1 MGAIAVS
8 NVRNFAI
15 LGHNGSGKTAL
26 TDALAFK
33 LGLNDRLGSVDN
45 GSSISDTHDEE
56 KTRKTSIF
64 ANPFLATYKAGNGE
78 EYRLVFIDTPG
89 APGFYGQVRGAIAAT
104 DSALIVVDASSGVE
118 AGTLRA
124 WHICKTHGIK
134 SVAFAITG
142 LDKEN
147 TNFDN
152 TVAAIREHFGNGFTT
167 ETGLPLNIIDTDN
180 LKDAVLGAYNAARPG
195 DTVLLSPCCASFDL
209 FNSYEDRGDRFMQA
223 VRAL

>member
-78 EYRLVFIDTPG
+78 EYSLVFIDTPG

-152 TVAAIREHFGNGFTT
+152 TVAAIREHFGN
-167 ETGLPLNIIDTDN
+167 
-180 LKDAVLGAYNAARPG
+180 AAAR
-195 DTVLLSPCCASFDL
+195 
-209 FNSYEDRGDRFMQA
+209 
-223 VRAL
+223 